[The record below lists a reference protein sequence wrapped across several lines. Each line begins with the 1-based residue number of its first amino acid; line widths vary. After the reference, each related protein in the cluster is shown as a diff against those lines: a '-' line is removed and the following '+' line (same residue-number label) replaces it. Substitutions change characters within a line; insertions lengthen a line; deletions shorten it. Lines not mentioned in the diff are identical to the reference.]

1 MGLMRVA
8 WLSRRTNQEDR
19 IQIRA
24 QIGDL
29 EGKRCHTRALFSP
42 ACRPPAAIPGG
53 GILRKQSRVNPAGA
67 LRCALRA
74 RRWTLDAG
82 LQIVNDSGLFSE
94 RGGGA

>member
-1 MGLMRVA
+1 MRVA
-8 WLSRRTNQEDR
+8 WLSSRTNQEDPIR
-19 IQIRA
+19 IRA

-29 EGKRCHTRALFSP
+29 EGKRCHTRTLFSS

-53 GILRKQSRVNPAGA
+53 GILRKQSRVNPAQT
-67 LRCALRA
+67 LRRTLRA

-94 RGGGA
+94 RGGA